1 MDDARRATTQ
11 RARCDEIGF
20 GRNPSRA
27 IRCFLRATYNFHLL
41 SMFAFLSCVSH
52 TWIYTRKPFRA
63 YFSPALFASYHR
75 SSAQPSSASSS
86 PAEYTRHVHHSSRT
100 LHLAVLPPPH
110 RILLFSCLSSSSR
123 QGLMTT
129 TREYDG
135 RTPPRSVGVVENL
148 PMPMRGFHDGGD
160 GVEICGGGDQLERFR
175 G

>member
-100 LHLAVLPPPH
+100 LHLAVLPSPPDSSLFLPLLVLAR
-110 RILLFSCLSSSSR
+110 RIDDDDEGVRWGLPPLSRRRRKSPDADAW
-123 QGLMTT
+123 L
-129 TREYDG
+129 
-135 RTPPRSVGVVENL
+135 PR
-148 PMPMRGFHDGGD
+148 R
-160 GVEICGGGDQLERFR
+160 RR
-175 G
+175 RR